1 MIVENLSELEL
12 YCKLVEDNSKVKLDD
27 EEMARMLKIEFNINV
42 SIDVLKRMKEPFYE
56 DEVLDKELI
65 YRNVFQ

>member
-12 YCKLVEDNSKVKLDD
+12 YCKLVEDDSKVKLSD
-27 EEMARMLKIEFNINV
+27 EDMVKMLKIEFNINV
-42 SIDVLKRMKEPFYE
+42 NINVLQRMREPFYE

-65 YRNVFQ
+65 YRNVFE

>member
-27 EEMARMLKIEFNINV
+27 KDMARMLKIEFNINV

-65 YRNVFQ
+65 YRNVFE